1 MDALP
6 ITRAV
11 MDFVRGSMS
20 DGRPGQRISEKSDV
34 GLLSQLK
41 TPDAW
46 LAWKEILNRH
56 ASLIMKT
63 ASQFEFQQERKN
75 ECFLFVCEKLTD
87 NGFRRLHKY
96 DAGRNASFRTWLVA
110 IVFNLCIDWH
120 RKEFGRAVLLP
131 AISALP
137 VFDQLVFRYSFE
149 QAMSSQECLQALSTE
164 FPDVTDQQL
173 HRAIRRVQGVLT
185 ARQRWQIGVRYR
197 RKRQSGNPRIGQQLP
212 NVDQLPSPTQDPAVS
227 AQKQQELDALRSALS
242 NLPARQQL
250 LLHLRFH
257 AGLTLDQI
265 AQFLQLGDSA
275 RAWRQIDKAL
285 KALSDQFTS
294 KKFPDFRE
302 K

>member
-1 MDALP
+1 
-6 ITRAV
+6 
-11 MDFVRGSMS
+11 MS

-34 GLLSQLK
+34 RLLSKLK

-46 LAWKEILNRH
+46 LAWTEILNRH

-75 ECFLFVCEKLTD
+75 ECFLFVCEKLTED
-87 NGFRRLHKY
+87 GFRRLRKY
-96 DAGRNASFRTWLVA
+96 DVRRNASFRTWLVT

-120 RKEFGRAVLLP
+120 RKEFGRAFLLP

-149 QAMSSQECLQALSTE
+149 QAMGRQECLQALSTE

-173 HRAIRRVQGVLT
+173 HRAISRVHGVLT
-185 ARQRWQIGVRYR
+185 ARQRWQIGVRFR
-197 RKRQSGNPRIGQQLP
+197 RKRQSGNSGMP
-212 NVDQLPSPTQDPAVS
+212 NVDQLPAPTQDPVLE
-227 AQKQQELDALRSALS
+227 AQKRQELDALRSALTKLS
-242 NLPARQQL
+242 AQQQL

-265 AQFLQLGDSA
+265 AQFARLGDSA
-275 RAWRQIDKAL
+275 RVWRHIEKAL
-285 KALSDQFTS
+285 KALSEQFPS
-294 KKFPDFRE
+294 EKSLDFRE